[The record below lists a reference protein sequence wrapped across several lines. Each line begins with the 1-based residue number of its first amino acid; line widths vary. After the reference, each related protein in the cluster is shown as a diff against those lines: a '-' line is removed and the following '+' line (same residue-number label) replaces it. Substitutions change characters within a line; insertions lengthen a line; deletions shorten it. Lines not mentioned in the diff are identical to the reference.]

1 MRRVRRTGGRV
12 SGIGWESVVESCN
25 EFGALSTFMLSRYF
39 SVKAVLGKSLSS
51 FAALLSCTL
60 Q

>member
-1 MRRVRRTGGRV
+1 M
-12 SGIGWESVVESCN
+12 ESCN